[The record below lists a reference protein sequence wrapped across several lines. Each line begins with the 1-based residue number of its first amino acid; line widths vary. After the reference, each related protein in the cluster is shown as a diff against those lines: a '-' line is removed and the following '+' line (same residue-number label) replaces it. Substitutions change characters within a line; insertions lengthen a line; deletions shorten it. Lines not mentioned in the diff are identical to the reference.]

1 MIHQNQ
7 EHLRIPYCVIPSEDL
22 QVLHVSDSLWFAFC
36 INYAKS
42 SSGIQTGNECASQC
56 WKSSKSGLSNP
67 SLLFVASSSDTC
79 WFFFFF
85 FVCHPLG
92 MVYFFLFNHKHNW
105 HPCVKI
111 DSDRDYTF
119 WSSWLSSLPSSLP
132 RCSVI
137 LLGVREEESH
147 RSQSNRNS
155 FWRKEEKKQ
164 RVQTI
169 YFILVVFFVIHS
181 HTTHSKVFCFSVIF
195 FIPVVVK

>member
-1 MIHQNQ
+1 MIHQNE
-7 EHLRIPYCVIPSEDL
+7 EHLRIPYCVILEEDF
-22 QVLHVSDSLWFAFC
+22 QVLQVSDSLWFAFC

-42 SSGIQTGNECASQC
+42 SSGIETGNECASQC
-56 WKSSKSGLSNP
+56 WRWSKSGLSNP

-79 WFFFFF
+79 WFFFFFFVFF

-119 WSSWLSSLPSSLP
+119 WCSWLSSLP

-137 LLGVREEESH
+137 LLGVKKKNLTEV
-147 RSQSNRNS
+147 SQTEIHSG
-155 FWRKEEKKQ
+155 EKK
-164 RVQTI
+164 RRRRG
-169 YFILVVFFVIHS
+169 YRPFILSLSSSSSFIH
-181 HTTHSKVFCFSVIF
+181 TQLIQKFSASLSSSYLLLL
-195 FIPVVVK
+195 